1 MENFGDELKKL
12 IPNDFTAR
20 KAAAMKKIEE
30 HPEVKRLKETFP
42 DRVEMLTHPT
52 NYGSISRH
60 IASFDICLACKGLSD
75 CQNDHKGHCSVVQE
89 DLTNDNALVYRLQK
103 CPLLVSHEKRLKI
116 AGKIKSHFIPEH
128 IVNSTFED
136 IEPDSYRVSAI
147 VKCMEFC
154 EDYKKGSSKRGIYLH
169 GQFGVGKSLIA
180 GAIAQEL
187 ASRGIDIAMVYV
199 PDFMAE
205 AKDAISSKT
214 ETVLSKLEALQNV
227 TVLILDDI
235 GAEALTIWTRDE
247 ILGPI
252 LQRRMERLVTI
263 YTSNLS
269 MKELRQHLLNVKDLK
284 TIDPRQNEK
293 KVERI
298 LERIE
303 PFVEVLHVGGRNR
316 RRDNSHNT
324 GG

>member
-1 MENFGDELKKL
+1 MKNLGEELKSL
-12 IPNDFTAR
+12 IPKGFAER
-20 KAAAMKKIEE
+20 QAAAVKKLEE
-30 HPEVKRLKETFP
+30 HPEVKRLKENFP
-42 DRVEMLTHPT
+42 ERVVNLTHPT
-52 NYGSISRH
+52 NYGAISRH
-60 IASFDICLACKGLSD
+60 ITSFDNCRGCTELTG
-75 CQNDHKGHCSVVQE
+75 CQNDHKGHCSIVE
-89 DLTNDNALVYRLQK
+89 ENPKDDKDLIYRLQK
-103 CPLLVSHEKRLKI
+103 CPLLVSHEKRQKVME
-116 AGKIKSHFIPEH
+116 KIKSHFIPEH
-128 IVNSTFED
+128 IVNATFED
-136 IEPDSYRVSAI
+136 IEPDSHRVAAI
-147 VKCMEFC
+147 MKCMEFC
-154 EDYKKGSSKRGIYLH
+154 ENFKAGKSKRGIYLY
-169 GQFGVGKSLIA
+169 GQFGVGKSQIA

-187 ASRGIDIAMVYV
+187 ASQGVDVAMVYV

-263 YTSNLS
+263 YTSNLT
-269 MKELRQHLLNVKDLK
+269 MKELRQHLLNVKNIK
-284 TIDPRQNEK
+284 EIDHRQNVK

-316 RRDNSHNT
+316 RRE
-324 GG
+324 G